1 MHNRKL
7 TDGRSR
13 WPRRRRR
20 GVTAASALAAIAAAS
35 LASGV
40 QAPATASPR
49 AAVRHAPVATL
60 QPKLTCVALAQLD
73 LTGLAGAPAQIASAT
88 TVTAAAGWSYC
99 DVIGTIAPQ
108 DQFELQLPLSSYTQ
122 RYLQVGCGELCGTL
136 SIVVPGAYSCAAV
149 NNGGFAVASDDEGHS
164 GGGGT
169 FGVNPELRADFAYVS
184 EHELAVVAKAI
195 IARFYGRPPSYSY
208 YDACSN
214 GGHEALDEA
223 QRYPHDFNGIV
234 AGAPAMIVQEQNAF
248 LQPWLANVDW
258 SHGTPVLTA
267 SQLPLL
273 HDAVMAACGS
283 ADGQVDDPL
292 RCHFDP
298 ASLLCQGAPSQ
309 SCLTAAQVA
318 VVRRIYSG
326 PVDSQGERLYPGGE
340 PYGSELAWTL
350 WFIPEPGQT
359 YTQSIAYRLAA
370 EWLKFLA
377 FDQVRPGT
385 QGQAARQAA
394 FTKARFE
401 KTRALAGLYDADD
414 PNLSAFRAA
423 GGKLILWQGWA
434 DEAVSP
440 YGTIDYYTAVT
451 RRMGGLDATERFAR
465 LFMLPGVYH
474 CQGGSAP
481 NQLDAMDAILGWV
494 ERGRAPASI
503 LATETDPSNPAS
515 VIATRP
521 IYPYP
526 DLSRYDGSGPVS
538 AAASYHRLA
547 TTALPT
553 TSWLGSFPGAPA
565 LWCGYRRGS
574 YACATRAAG
583 A

>member
-7 TDGRSR
+7 TKARDR
-13 WPRRRRR
+13 WPQAVRR
-20 GVTAASALAAIAAAS
+20 GVAVLSALAAVAA
-35 LASGV
+35 LAVATGV

-49 AAVRHAPVATL
+49 AGLRHAPVATL
-60 QPKLTCVALAQLD
+60 QPKRTCLSLAQLD
-73 LTGLAGAPAQIASAT
+73 LTGLAGASAQIASVAT
-88 TVTAAAGWSYC
+88 ATAPAGWSYC
-99 DVIGTIAPQ
+99 DVTGTIAPQ
-108 DQFELQLPLSSYTQ
+108 DDFDLQLPLSSYTQ

-136 SIVVPGAYSCAAV
+136 SIVVPGAYSCAPV

-169 FGVNPELRADFAYVS
+169 FGTDLELRADFAYVS

-195 IARFYGRPPSYSY
+195 IARFYGRRPSYSY
-208 YDACSN
+208 YDGCSN

-223 QRYPHDFNGIV
+223 ERYPRDFNGIV

-248 LQPWLANVDW
+248 FQPWLANVDW
-258 SHGTPVLTA
+258 SHGKAVLAA

-273 HDAVMAACGS
+273 HAAVMAACGS

-298 ASLLCQGAPSQ
+298 KALLCQGAPSA

-326 PVDSQGERLYPGGE
+326 PLDSQGERLYPGGA
-340 PYGSELAWTL
+340 PYGSELAWTV
-350 WFIPEPGQT
+350 WFIPYPGQA
-359 YTQSIAYRLAA
+359 YDESIAYRLGA
-370 EWLKFLA
+370 EWLKFMA
-377 FDQVRPGT
+377 FGRVGPGT
-385 QGQAARQAA
+385 QGHAVEDAS

-401 KTRALAGLYDADD
+401 QTRALAGLYDADD
-414 PNLSAFRAA
+414 PNLSAFRAS

-434 DEAVSP
+434 DEAISP
-440 YGTIDYYTAVT
+440 YGTVDYYTAIT
-451 RRMGGLDATERFAR
+451 RRMGGLAATERFAR
-465 LFMLPGVYH
+465 LFMLPGVNH
-474 CQGGSAP
+474 CQGGNAP

-494 ERGRAPASI
+494 ERGSAPGSI
-503 LATETDPSNPAS
+503 LATETDPNNPAS

-538 AAASYHRLA
+538 AAASYHRV
-547 TTALPT
+547 TSTALPT
-553 TSWLGSFPGAPA
+553 TSWLGTFPGGPA
-565 LWCGYRRGS
+565 VWCGYHHGS
-574 YACATRAAG
+574 YGCATHP
-583 A
+583 